1 MERNTN
7 LDEVLFPVGFADVFI
22 EGMTEGE
29 YAMPVKIPVEN
40 YRAIINQ
47 STGNVLS
54 VVSKHYKLITNEQAF
69 EFGKEC
75 YKNVFNVKSTS
86 NFEVFNVIISSTLT
100 YCLIDIIMK
109 GYQVNIWKQEIFL
122 PFIRITNSYNRTRK
136 LSFDLGFCRKLCD
149 NGVIFE
155 KETIRFSFYHTKK
168 IIKNGIHF
176 DILPNKLETLRRKFM
191 DYTEKLN
198 ELPVPQE
205 KALPLMCKILNIKFN
220 LEKKDKELEIERK
233 RRDEFKQ
240 RAEGLIDS
248 YYHETGANAYSVFN
262 ACTDFASHSK
272 TGKVNF
278 FADSMQK
285 KIGNWIE
292 KFAVE
297 REKTDFSLADY
308 IKDFDKYLN

>member
-7 LDEVLFPVGFADVFI
+7 IAEALFPVGFADVFL

-29 YAMPVKIPVEN
+29 YPMPAKIPVEN
-40 YRAIINQ
+40 YRAIINL

-54 VVSKHYKLITNEQAF
+54 VVSKHYKLITNEQAI

-75 YKNVFNVKSTS
+75 YKKVFNVNSAS
-86 NFEVFNVIISSTLT
+86 NFEVFNVIISSTLA

-109 GYQVNIWKQEIFL
+109 GYQVNIWKQEIYL
-122 PFIRITNSYNRTRK
+122 PFIRITNSYNRTKK

-155 KETIRFSFYHTKK
+155 KETIRFSFYHTKQ
-168 IIKNGIHF
+168 IIKEDIRF

-191 DYTEKLN
+191 DYSEKLS
-198 ELPVPQE
+198 ELPVPRI
-205 KALPLMCKILNIKFN
+205 KALPLMSKILNIKFN
-220 LEKKDKELEIERK
+220 LEKKDKELELEKK
-233 RRDEFKQ
+233 RLNDYKQ

-248 YYHETGANAYSVFN
+248 YFQETGANAYSVFN

-272 TGKVNF
+272 TGKVNVL
-278 FADSMQK
+278 ADIMQK
-285 KIGNWIE
+285 RIGKWLEDFAIE
-292 KFAVE
+292 
-297 REKTDFSLADY
+297 RQQNNFSLNSY